1 MATHPS
7 LRVEVDD
14 ADVKATFER
23 VAAAGGDASTFLHAV
38 GGYLL
43 TSTQRRFET
52 RTGPGGKAWPQLAP
66 RTARERVRLGYGTTN
81 ILRRTGMLYGS
92 YTYVVSPDAV
102 EAGTNNPYAGIHQFG
117 GEIRQYA
124 RSQQIF
130 QHYDPKTDHYD
141 PRFRKRS
148 RSNFARWV
156 AIGEHTITIPA
167 RPALGID
174 EADRAAIVETGE
186 DWLASLVGGRR

>member
-1 MATHPS
+1 MAIHPS

-14 ADVKATFER
+14 ADVMATFER
-23 VAAAGGDASTFLHAV
+23 VAAAGDDPSSFLHAV

-92 YTYVVSPDAV
+92 YTYVVSAEAV
-102 EAGTNNPYAGIHQFG
+102 EVGTNDPRAAIHQFG
-117 GEIRQYA
+117 GTITHYA
-124 RSQQIF
+124 RSQRIY
-130 QHYDPKTDHYD
+130 QHYDPKTDIYD
-141 PRFRKRS
+141 PRFRKKS
-148 RSNFARWV
+148 KSNFARWV
-156 AIGEHTITIPA
+156 EIGEHTITIPA

-174 EADRAAIVETGE
+174 EADRVAIVETGE
-186 DWLASLVGGRR
+186 DWLASRVGGHR